1 MSQATA
7 FKAGRTVGGMSN
19 LDLKPQES
27 VCGAQA
33 DDGPAI
39 EVMEAVKVWLGK
51 TTQVRR
57 LLPHKRRRM
66 VGAWCFVDHYGPDDL
81 HMQQGMRVPPH
92 PHTSLQTVSWL
103 LDGMVLHRDSLGT
116 EALVRPGE
124 LNLMTSGRGIAHS
137 EESVASGGQIL
148 HGVQL
153 WVALPHPVRDII
165 SPSFEQY
172 SRLPRVD
179 GEGYD
184 ATVIIG
190 SLGEEASPA
199 TVQTPLSSVDVAV
212 SSNAEARLPLRPD
225 FEYAVLVLTGAVD
238 VERQLLGV
246 GQMVYLGST
255 RRELVLR
262 TVTEA
267 RVLLLGG
274 EPFDEKIVMW
284 WNLIGRSH
292 EEIVQAR
299 ADWEVES
306 ERFGEVKGFDGP
318 RLPAPPMPNTRLKT
332 RGRTA

>member
-1 MSQATA
+1 
-7 FKAGRTVGGMSN
+7 MSN

-33 DDGPAI
+33 DDGPAT
-39 EVMEAVKVWLGK
+39 EVHDAVKVWLGK

-81 HMQQGMRVPPH
+81 RLQQGMRVPPH

-103 LDGMVLHRDSLGT
+103 LEGTVLHRDSLGT
-116 EALVRPGE
+116 EALIRPGE
-124 LNLMTSGRGIAHS
+124 LNLMTSGAGIAHS
-137 EESVASGGQIL
+137 EESVGGRQLL

-153 WVALPHPVRDII
+153 WVALPQPVRDII

-172 SRLPRVD
+172 SRLPRVE

-190 SLGEEASPA
+190 SLGDVSSPA
-199 TVQTPLSSVDVAV
+199 TGQTSLVGADVAL
-212 SSNAEARLPLRPD
+212 SAGAAARLPLQPD
-225 FEYAVLVLTGAVD
+225 FEYAAVALAGAVE
-238 VERQLLGV
+238 VEEHPITV
-246 GQMVYLGST
+246 GQMIYLGT
-255 RRELVLR
+255 DRREIAIR
-262 TVTEA
+262 TSVDA

-274 EPFDEKIVMW
+274 EPFSEEIVMW
-284 WNLIGRSH
+284 WNFIGRSH

-299 ADWEVES
+299 ADWESES
-306 ERFGEVKGFDGP
+306 DRFGEVTGFDGP
-318 RLPAPPMPNTRLKT
+318 RLPAPPMPNTRLKS